1 MVSKANIKIG
11 SSIVVQGA
19 SLKAKNNLVWL
30 YNIVTL
36 HLMVKNYTKTKDYNH
51 ETI

>member
-19 SLKAKNNLVWL
+19 SLKVNKIIWFGFT
-30 YNIVTL
+30 TL
-36 HLMVKNYTKTKDYNH
+36 
-51 ETI
+51 